1 MAPVTTPSVSILP
14 RRPGRPPCCSRELA
28 VRIIQLRRA
37 GRSYAQICDVLNAEQ
52 IPTPMGGSRWL
63 KSHVDRLLHT
73 RWVKAIICEGKTVDP
88 DPSAPG

>member
-1 MAPVTTPSVSILP
+1 
-14 RRPGRPPCCSRELA
+14 
-28 VRIIQLRRA
+28 
-37 GRSYAQICDVLNAEQ
+37 
-52 IPTPMGGSRWL
+52 MGGSRWL